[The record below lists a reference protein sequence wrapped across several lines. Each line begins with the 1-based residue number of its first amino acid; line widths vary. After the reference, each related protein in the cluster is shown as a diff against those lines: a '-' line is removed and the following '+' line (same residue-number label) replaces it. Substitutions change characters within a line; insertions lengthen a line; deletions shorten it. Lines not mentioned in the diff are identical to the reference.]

1 MQEIKIIID
10 KPGLEN
16 KHSEKVKKYGVG
28 EDVEKF
34 QSFSHKQ
41 IRIPETW
48 TTKQGHDE
56 ASSATPERE
65 C

>member
-28 EDVEKF
+28 EDEEKF
-34 QSFSHKQ
+34 
-41 IRIPETW
+41 
-48 TTKQGHDE
+48 
-56 ASSATPERE
+56 
-65 C
+65 